1 MFDISEDKIGNSKP
15 LHEGRL
21 GLVELRLPE
30 SGPGLEEISDEGGL
44 LLVQHSHGRALLAH
58 LLCQHPAATQIISYL
73 FISLT
78 QLTHEFYVIKDLV
91 SS

>member
-44 LLVQHSHGRALLAH
+44 LLVQHSHGRALLAN
-58 LLCQHPAATQIISYL
+58 LLCQHPAATQIISLYFFDKIDTL
-73 FISLT
+73 MIFMSLKT
-78 QLTHEFYVIKDLV
+78 
-91 SS
+91 